1 MLGIWIVYSVCV
13 GGCFFS
19 QRLVLGKPC
28 FVSSIQSEKSINEPH
43 EKAYI
48 LVTQVTCLNDQK
60 NINEES
66 GINMTRLRP

>member
-1 MLGIWIVYSVCV
+1 MLGIWVVYSVCV
-13 GGCFFS
+13 GGSFFS

-48 LVTQVTCLNDQK
+48 LVT
-60 NINEES
+60 
-66 GINMTRLRP
+66 